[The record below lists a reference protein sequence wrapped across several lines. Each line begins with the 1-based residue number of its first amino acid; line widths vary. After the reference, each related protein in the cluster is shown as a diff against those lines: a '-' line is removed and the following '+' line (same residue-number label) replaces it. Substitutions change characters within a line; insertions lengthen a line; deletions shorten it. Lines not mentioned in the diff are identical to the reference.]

1 MSAKDRERL
10 KVLHEVGKRHITQV
24 RPAKNDRSLAVL
36 VGAAF
41 GRCGSRILRGWA
53 FSFGSVVRLM
63 VDGFGVSD
71 RFNATEDSVE
81 R

>member
-41 GRCGSRILRGWA
+41 GSSGRG
-53 FSFGSVVRLM
+53 FCVVRSRVVREMWVTDFAWL
-63 VDGFGVSD
+63 GV
-71 RFNATEDSVE
+71 
-81 R
+81 

>member
-41 GRCGSRILRGWA
+41 GSSVADFALSGLGFFERCGSRILRG
-53 FSFGSVVRLM
+53 GRL
-63 VDGFGVSD
+63 VLALWCG
-71 RFNATEDSVE
+71 
-81 R
+81 

>member
-1 MSAKDRERL
+1 VSFG
-10 KVLHEVGKRHITQV
+10 VLRISEFAWLGRNFSGGLGLGFCVVG
-24 RPAKNDRSLAVL
+24 
-36 VGAAF
+36 
-41 GRCGSRILRGWA
+41 A

-71 RFNATEDSVE
+71 RFNASDDSVE